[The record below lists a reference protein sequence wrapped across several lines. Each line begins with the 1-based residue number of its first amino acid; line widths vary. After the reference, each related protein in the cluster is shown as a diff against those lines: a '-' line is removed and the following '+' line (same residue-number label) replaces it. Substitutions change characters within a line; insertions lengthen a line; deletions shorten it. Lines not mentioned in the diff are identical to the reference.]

1 MQSKERSTLHSQ
13 SGRLEHPITQSPE
26 RSRPQKRDDLGGVQ
40 RVRTAFRFG
49 VFQRQKE
56 D

>member
-1 MQSKERSTLHSQ
+1 MQSKERSKVHNRF
-13 SGRLEHPITQSPE
+13 GHLEHPPTQSPE
-26 RSRPQKRDDLGGVQ
+26 RPPKKDDLGGVQ

-49 VFQRQKE
+49 VFQRRKE